1 MAHTYH
7 NNHNSGS
14 SETAYFKY
22 DQNTSFLQ
30 EEHAL
35 ASNKALGYT
44 KTYERDSFGNI
55 IKSTISPDDGT
66 VPRTTQTQYDSKG
79 RLMTASTS
87 SLDFVTRY
95 TQDEIFGNILSS
107 TDENGIVTN
116 NSYDAFGRLLQSN
129 NPIEK
134 EVYTIGWSEGMTDAP
149 SHALY
154 FTYEKATGKPY
165 KLNFYDCLGRVI
177 RTITESLDAQR
188 IFQDTEYDN
197 KGQVTR
203 TSEPYFY
210 GSTIYWNKT
219 SMIS

>member
-7 NNHNSGS
+7 RNHNSGS
-14 SETAYFKY
+14 SKTAYFKY
-22 DQNTSFLQ
+22 DKNTSFLQ

-165 KLNFYDCLGRVI
+165 KL
-177 RTITESLDAQR
+177 
-188 IFQDTEYDN
+188 IF
-197 KGQVTR
+197 
-203 TSEPYFY
+203 
-210 GSTIYWNKT
+210 
-219 SMIS
+219 MIVWVE